1 MLNQNTAE
9 QGHVATPVKGKLSWV
24 EKRNRRR
31 KRRKVFEEVLGWI
44 LVPALV
50 YVVYLI
56 FNAIGGIPKE
66 LTDFAAEVFA
76 AITGGRS

>member
-1 MLNQNTAE
+1 MAKNTAE
-9 QGHVATPVKGKLSWV
+9 QGHVAAPAKPRLSWG
-24 EKRNRRR
+24 EKRDRRR

-44 LVPALV
+44 MVPALI

-56 FNAIGGIPKE
+56 FNAVGGIPKE

-76 AITGGRS
+76 AITGGRF